1 MVFRTSE
8 VLLRRATEERVELM
22 EQRRA
27 LLTETRSSFLYF
39 REVTE
44 QRRQL
49 RSMSVLPVTDSAY
62 LGDDLFDPETPV

>member
-1 MVFRTSE
+1 
-8 VLLRRATEERVELM
+8 M

-49 RSMSVLPVTDSAY
+49 RSMSVLPITDSAY